1 MKEVFITKL
10 PISSFSYYQWL
21 LLGLYELEQ
30 KNEIKL
36 HFRVPLIS
44 RIVLL
49 WFNNKYIAGVARQL
63 VNRFD
68 KNINYNLVGF
78 VKDGTNQRSFTVD
91 PKDSPYI
98 YDVSKLESCDKY
110 FKLQCPKEIK
120 KEGFR
125 LTDDV
130 LMPYFDIKFG
140 ENKDPYSHFS
150 RIVTDKVYKLRD
162 KIKPGMIGPRR
173 LAWGCGYRAMKKQ
186 YDIYAQSRNVNQD
199 QLMTAYFRFATGPKP
214 TENLQQVDPDLEW
227 DLMAYFKSL
236 SHPNIKRDKAVK
248 MMNSIGAKD
257 IDGRM
262 IYELD
267 ETTNKTIYHA
277 DKEVPLS
284 EFCDFIA
291 SFKYNLN
298 ISGFRMSIPNR
309 FIESFIAGTAIV
321 TDKLSLKWYLPF
333 EDEVIE
339 TVEMGYLQDKNV
351 DWQGFSKDLK
361 NLPIVEKS
369 RILDLYE
376 KKWSPS
382 AFAKYI
388 IEETLSI

>member
-30 KNEIKL
+30 RNEIKL
-36 HFRVPLIS
+36 HFRVPLFS

-78 VKDGTNQRSFTVD
+78 VKDGDTKRSFTID

-98 YDVSKLESCDKY
+98 YDIEKLENCDKY
-110 FKLQCPKEIK
+110 YKLQCPKEIN

-130 LMPYFDIKFG
+130 FMPYFDIKFG
-140 ENKDPYSHFS
+140 DNKTPYDYYS
-150 RIVTDKVYKLRD
+150 RIVTDKIFELRD

-173 LAWGCGYRAMKKQ
+173 LAWGCGYTAMKKQ
-186 YDIYAQSRNVNQD
+186 YDIYAQSRNVEQNK
-199 QLMTAYFRFATGPKP
+199 LMTAYFRFATGPKP
-214 TENLQQVDPDLEW
+214 TENLQKVDPDLEW

-248 MMNSIGAKD
+248 IMNSIGSKD

-267 ETTNKTIYHA
+267 DKTNKTIYHA

-321 TDKLSLKWYLPF
+321 TDKLALKWYLPF

-339 TVEMGYLQDKNV
+339 TVEMGYLQEKNV
-351 DWQGFSKDLK
+351 DWQGFSEDLK
-361 NLPIVEKS
+361 NLPVVERSK
-369 RILDLYE
+369 ILDLYE

-388 IEETLSI
+388 IEETFSV